1 MPKRKL
7 GNWACLL
14 IGVFFLFV
22 LAIILLVRSGQG
34 PRDPINLYLA
44 IPGICA
50 ALSGT
55 AAFFVGLVSIIK
67 VKERSILVIL
77 ATIIGL
83 LAMLIA
89 IGEEIEG
96 LTYSG

>member
-1 MPKRKL
+1 MPKTKL
-7 GNWACLL
+7 GKSACIL
-14 IGVFFLFV
+14 IAVFFLFV
-22 LAIILLVRSGQG
+22 LAIMLLVRSGQG

-50 ALSGT
+50 AISGT
-55 AAFFVGLVSIIK
+55 AAFFIGLVSIIK

-77 ATIIGL
+77 ATIIGF

-89 IGEEIEG
+89 IGEVIEG